1 MVSNRHANE
10 TADTLVIGGGP
21 AGLTGALH
29 LQGLDS
35 SRVPLVVEAGDRVGG
50 IARTETHRGYRFD
63 IGGHRF
69 FTKVPEVKAFWEDL
83 MGDDFIDV
91 PRSSRIYYRGCFFD
105 YPLRVGNA
113 LGNLGLLES
122 FRSGLSWMKWRV
134 LPVRDEQN
142 FEEWVCNR
150 FGGRLY
156 WHFFRTYTEK
166 VWGIPGTEIQ
176 ADWAAQRIKD
186 LSLFKAVVDAVFRR
200 GESTSLIKSFKYPR
214 LGPGQ
219 LWERAAD
226 RIESQGG
233 EVRLNTAATALRH
246 DGTRIIEVDLESRNG
261 DRCRV
266 TPRSVLSSMPLTQL
280 VGAMSPSAPAEVLEA
295 SAGLRYRDFFIV
307 TLVLDH
313 ADPLPDNWIYIHE
326 PNVKV
331 GRIQNFRAWSKE
343 MVPNDSTASIGMEYF
358 CHEGDGLWSS
368 DDAALIEL
376 AKKELAELGLAPA
389 SSVVDGK
396 VIRQK
401 KAYPVYDAGYQAR
414 VETIRQWLEGFEN
427 LETSGRNG
435 MHRYNNQDHS
445 MVSAMVAAEC
455 LLDSAGAGDP
465 WSVNVERSYQE
476 EFRVKPRI
484 EERVVDG

>member
-1 MVSNRHANE
+1 MSNEPNNE
-10 TADTLVIGGGP
+10 PVDTLVIGGGP
-21 AGLTGALH
+21 AGLAGALH
-29 LQGLDS
+29 LQRLAAD
-35 SRVPLVVEAGDRVGG
+35 RVPLVVEGGDRVGG
-50 IARTETHRGYRFD
+50 IARTESHRGYRFD

-113 LGNLGLLES
+113 LGNLGLMES
-122 FRSGLSWMKWRV
+122 ARSGLSWMKWRL
-134 LPVRDEQN
+134 LPVRNEEN

-200 GESTSLIKSFKYPR
+200 GDSTSLIKSFKYPR

-219 LWERAAD
+219 LWERAAE
-226 RIESQGG
+226 RIEAQGG
-233 EVRLNTAATALRH
+233 EVRLETAACEIRH
-246 DGTRIIEVDLESRNG
+246 DGTRIEAVDTESKRG
-261 DRCRV
+261 ERRRLK
-266 TPRSVLSSMPLTQL
+266 PRSVLSSMPLTQL
-280 VGAMSPSAPAEVLEA
+280 VRSMRPSVPAEVLEA
-295 SAGLRYRDFFIV
+295 CDGLRYRDFLIV

-313 ADPLPDNWIYIHE
+313 ADPFPDNWIYIHE

-343 MVPNDSTASIGMEYF
+343 MVPDDATASIGMEYF
-358 CHEGDGLWSS
+358 CHEGDGLWVS
-368 DDAALIEL
+368 DDDELIRL
-376 AKKELAELGLAPA
+376 ATKELEELGLAPA
-389 SSVVDGK
+389 SSVIDGK
-396 VIRQK
+396 VIRQP
-401 KAYPVYDAGYQAR
+401 KAYPVYDAGYQGR
-414 VETIRQWLEGFEN
+414 VEIIRRWLDRFEN

-445 MVSAMVAAEC
+445 MVSAMVAVER
-455 LLDSAGAGDP
+455 LLDPVNAGDP
-465 WSVNVERSYQE
+465 WNVNVERSYQE
-476 EFRVKPRI
+476 EFRVKPRL
-484 EERVVDG
+484 EERVGDA